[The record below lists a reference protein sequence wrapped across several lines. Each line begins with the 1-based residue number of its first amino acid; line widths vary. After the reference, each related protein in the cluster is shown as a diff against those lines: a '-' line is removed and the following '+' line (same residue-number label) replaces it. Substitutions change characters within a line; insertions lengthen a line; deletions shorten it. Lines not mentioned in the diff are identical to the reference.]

1 MSKKTRLEKSS
12 GGWKLVRIRAEWV
25 DMLRMA
31 YKHNPAFS
39 PDVDLTTMKEPQ
51 LIELACRSASGLIS
65 GWIWKQVDEWV
76 QEIVQAERRD
86 AIFTVA
92 NHLGAQVETHSDGT
106 FTVIAPTVVAPR
118 EETPEITIQ
127 AECPAGSHPRPMFH

>member
-1 MSKKTRLEKSS
+1 M
-12 GGWKLVRIRAEWV
+12 RIRAEWV

-31 YKHNPAFS
+31 YKHNPAFQ

-76 QEIVQAERRD
+76 QEIVQASGATQSSRWQITWGLRSRR
-86 AIFTVA
+86 I
-92 NHLGAQVETHSDGT
+92 
-106 FTVIAPTVVAPR
+106 PTEPSR
-118 EETPEITIQ
+118 
-127 AECPAGSHPRPMFH
+127 